1 MVVVKQNGGGEY
13 VLAISLVT
21 RVRLHQ
27 RHELAMAVL
36 ALPNQGASAR
46 LVDLAKIIAPMLVE
60 TELSSLSQVSGPSSI
75 LVLVAGHG
83 HIPSGLHQRL
93 VVLAM
98 LPDLLLAELDTSN
111 A

>member
-1 MVVVKQNGGGEY
+1 M
-13 VLAISLVT
+13 
-21 RVRLHQ
+21 
-27 RHELAMAVL
+27 
-36 ALPNQGASAR
+36 
-46 LVDLAKIIAPMLVE
+46 
-60 TELSSLSQVSGPSSI
+60 
-75 LVLVAGHG
+75 G